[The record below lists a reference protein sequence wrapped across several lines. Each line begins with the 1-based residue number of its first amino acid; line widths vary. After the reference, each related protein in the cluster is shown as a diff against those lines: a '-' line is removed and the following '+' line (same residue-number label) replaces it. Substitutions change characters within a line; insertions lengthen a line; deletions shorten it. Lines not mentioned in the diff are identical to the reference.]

1 MKENKPNQ
9 KNTFFGK
16 ICLQFLVIGM
26 NSKTEQEILR
36 TLQAINRT
44 AVETD
49 EVSAA
54 TAEVVNAQ
62 GEQIQRI
69 AGNADKIEE
78 NLNTSEW
85 LIRGLKGM
93 KGRITNVFSGPSR
106 DNSNTAGIAGSAIPA
121 SPAPNADKTF
131 CATSSSFDNQM
142 NDHLDQI
149 SSVLGNIHARSLE
162 LSHSISSQVKT
173 VEAVDVSLARSH
185 DRIAAQHRDIKKL

>member
-1 MKENKPNQ
+1 
-9 KNTFFGK
+9 
-16 ICLQFLVIGM
+16 M

-49 EVSAA
+49 QVSAA

-93 KGRITNVFSGPSR
+93 KGRLTNVFSGPSG
-106 DNSNTAGIAGSAIPA
+106 DNSNTAAIAGSADA
-121 SPAPNADKTF
+121 APRMPEPGSDKSI
-131 CATSSSFDNQM
+131 CPTSSTFDNQM

-173 VEAVDVSLARSH
+173 VEAVDNSLARSH

>member
-1 MKENKPNQ
+1 M
-9 KNTFFGK
+9 NT
-16 ICLQFLVIGM
+16 
-26 NSKTEQEILR
+26 KTEEEILR

-62 GEQIQRI
+62 GEQIQNI
-69 AGNADKIEE
+69 ARNADQIEE
-78 NLNTSEW
+78 SLNTSEW

-93 KGRITNVFSGPSR
+93 KGRITNVFSGPSK
-106 DNSNTAGIAGSAIPA
+106 DNFNTANIAESSAPSLPA
-121 SPAPNADKTF
+121 GRTEKTMS
-131 CATSSSFDNQM
+131 ASSFDQQM

-162 LSHSISSQVKT
+162 LSHNISSQVKT
-173 VEAVDVSLARSH
+173 VEAVDTSLARSQ
-185 DRIAAQHRDIKKL
+185 DRIAAQHRDIRKL